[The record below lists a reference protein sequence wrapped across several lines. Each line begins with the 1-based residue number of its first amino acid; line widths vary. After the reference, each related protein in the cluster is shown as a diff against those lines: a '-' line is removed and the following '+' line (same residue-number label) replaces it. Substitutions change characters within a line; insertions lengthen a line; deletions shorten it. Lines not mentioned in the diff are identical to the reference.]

1 MIYINGKYNNFCG
14 NCANKVFIE
23 SRSKLLKSKIKQE
36 SVNYGNQVLFSAEEY
51 DYILKFIR
59 ENLQT
64 E

>member
-1 MIYINGKYNNFCG
+1 M
-14 NCANKVFIE
+14 E
-23 SRSKLLKSKIKQE
+23 SRFKLLKPKIKQE